1 MLAYLLRRALG
12 SIPTLIIISIVL
24 FAIVSLAPG
33 DPLGEF
39 ALTPAVSEETREQ
52 LRAALGLD
60 QPLPIRYVRWL
71 TAFLRGEM
79 GYSFTTHLPVRT
91 LLLQRLGTT
100 LWIVGA
106 GYAVSVALALPL
118 GVLSAL
124 KPGSLFD
131 RAATTL
137 ALLGFSTP
145 TFLTGILF
153 ILIFSVK
160 LRWFPSIYV
169 STLDVTGPASLVA
182 LLRQSVMPVA
192 VLALFQTATLMRF
205 VRSSILDQLHQEYV
219 RAARARGI
227 REFFIVSRHILRNAL
242 VPVITLIALGIPTI
256 FTGAI
261 VTEQIFRVPG
271 IGSLLVRSIEASDT
285 PVVMAIT
292 FLYAILIVL
301 CNLVADV
308 LYGLLDPRVRLG
320 EPVGSG

>member
-1 MLAYLLRRALG
+1 MLTYLLRRALV

-24 FAIVSLAPG
+24 FTIVTLAPG
-33 DPLGEF
+33 DPLAEF
-39 ALTPAVSEETREQ
+39 ALNPAVSAETREQ
-52 LRAALGLD
+52 LRVALGLD
-60 QPLPIRYVRWL
+60 QPLPIRYVRWV
-71 TAFLRGEM
+71 TAFLRGQM
-79 GYSFTTHLPVRT
+79 GYSFTSQMPVRT
-91 LLLQRLGTT
+91 LLAQRLGTT

-106 GYAVSVALALPL
+106 GYGVSLVLSLVL

-131 RAATTL
+131 RAATTW
-137 ALLGFSTP
+137 ALSWFSTP

-153 ILIFSVK
+153 ILVFSVK
-160 LRWFPSIYV
+160 LRWLPSIYT
-169 STLDVTGPASLVA
+169 STLEVADPAGLAA
-182 LLRQSVMPVA
+182 LLRQSAMPVA

-205 VRSSILDQLHQEYV
+205 VRSAILDQAHQEYV

-242 VPVITLIALGIPTI
+242 VPVITLVALGIPTI

-271 IGSLLVRSIEASDT
+271 IGSLLVRAIETSDT

-292 FLYAILIVL
+292 FLYAILVVL

-320 EPVGSG
+320 EPVGTG